1 LLPIL
6 GSHINIQNT
15 KYKKIQKNKKIL
27 KWEEHK
33 ECTENRQRLVEEDK
47 ISKIKKLTIQFWLMK
62 TLLTRKIQ
70 FRKKNS
76 KLDF

>member
-27 KWEEHK
+27 KLEEHK
-33 ECTENRQRLVEEDK
+33 ECTENRQRLVEEDQ
-47 ISKIKKLTIQFWLMK
+47 ISKIKKLTIQF
-62 TLLTRKIQ
+62 
-70 FRKKNS
+70 
-76 KLDF
+76 